1 MNKQAGFSIAEMGIV
16 CMVVLIVGVLG
27 YVFYDKWIDGTTQTE
42 TAQTSSAEDS
52 AAPAIASTEDLSNAE
67 TLLDGTDLGDDSSL
81 SALDAE
87 LESF

>member
-16 CMVVLIVGVLG
+16 CMVILIVGVLG

-42 TAQTSSAEDS
+42 TAQTSATGSP
-52 AAPAIASTEDLSNAE
+52 APVIASAEDLSNAE
-67 TLLDGTDLGDDSSL
+67 TLLDETDLGDDSSL

>member
-27 YVFYDKWIDGTTQTE
+27 YVFYDKWIDGATQTE
-42 TAQTSSAEDS
+42 TAQTSTADS
-52 AAPAIASTEDLSNAE
+52 TAPVIASTEDLSDAE
-67 TLLDGTDLGDDSSL
+67 TMLDETDLGDDSSL

-87 LESF
+87 LNSF